1 MTDTSVSDAVVFPED
16 DGTGVPDGSEDYDS
30 AGHFGLLSQHQG
42 GAYVGAGLTF
52 NNVDTVNEQVDI
64 GTGHAFVELDSVT
77 VQSGSGETYD
87 TTLPDPIAMTIVLPT
102 SVTLSLDTDATN
114 DVYLATD
121 PTTQDGAYL
130 RHGSA
135 VTEPTDP
142 SVLLGTVNTSDGSTT
157 RASDN
162 ASPTFDAVT
171 SNSVNTG
178 EQLTEDYPV
187 ADVKAHGAIGD
198 GSTDDS
204 NAIQAAVD
212 SIGDNGVVYF
222 GPGRYYLGSTVTVDP
237 ASVRKIV
244 GEGAYLVIDSN
255 IPALKMSG
263 SATSGT
269 ASPSDSNNQNI
280 KDEEMI
286 TPVEGLQIHSTA
298 STYTGTGIVI
308 DNTFG
313 VTVTNCHLF
322 NLKTG
327 LRYQGTVRN
336 TIIDDCHFW
345 DNRSNHI
352 HYDGVNL
359 HQSIISDSHISYAER
374 GIFVDDANVH
384 NIHIDSC
391 DIEGGS
397 GEQDG
402 LRSLIHLLVSS
413 SSGDISQVQITGCS
427 IEEHMSATGA
437 LVDVDDQTDTLGKI
451 KLITITGN
459 EFSGCPNPAIRL
471 NNAREVTIS
480 GNTFWGIGTH
490 AIYIT
495 GTSPDT
501 VSITGNT
508 GGNMIEDPIREMG
521 FLHVDIGGQ
530 LLNMK
535 VSDNTFSLLANNP
548 IIMEN
553 SSGDMFIYE
562 LSVTNNTLHLDSGY
576 SGSLSGY
583 LVDVNAGSSS
593 AGVNNVRVV
602 GNQLRVRNYADGGM
616 RVTGTSYDKVII
628 KDNIQRG
635 SGSGTSEDFPA
646 ASAGNIVVADNLSD

>member
-1 MTDTSVSDAVVFPED
+1 MVRYRNPGTQVFDDTEHESVS
-16 DGTGVPDGSEDYDS
+16 
-30 AGHFGLLSQHQG
+30 
-42 GAYVGAGLTF
+42 
-52 NNVDTVNEQVDI
+52 
-64 GTGHAFVELDSVT
+64 
-77 VQSGSGETYD
+77 
-87 TTLPDPIAMTIVLPT
+87 IVRT
-102 SVTLSLDTDATN
+102 
-114 DVYLATD
+114 
-121 PTTQDGAYL
+121 
-130 RHGSA
+130 
-135 VTEPTDP
+135 
-142 SVLLGTVNTSDGSTT
+142 
-157 RASDN
+157 
-162 ASPTFDAVT
+162 
-171 SNSVNTG
+171 
-178 EQLTEDYPV
+178 LTEDYPV
-187 ADVKAHGAIGD
+187 TDVQAHGAVGD

-204 NAIQAAVD
+204 AAIQAAAD
-212 SIGDNGVVYF
+212 SIGDNGVLFF

-237 ASVRKIV
+237 STIRKII
-244 GEGAYLVIDSN
+244 GEGAYLVVDSD
-255 IPALKMSG
+255 IPALKISG
-263 SATSGT
+263 SATSTT
-269 ASPSDSNNQNI
+269 ASPSDSNNQSI
-280 KDEEMI
+280 KDEEMV
-286 TPVEGLQIHSTA
+286 TPVEGLQIHS
-298 STYTGTGIVI
+298 SSGTYSGTGIVVE
-308 DNTFG
+308 NAFG
-313 VTVTNCHLF
+313 VSINNCHLF

-327 LRYQGTVRN
+327 VRYQGTVRN
-336 TIIDDCHFW
+336 TVIDESHFW
-345 DNRSNHI
+345 DNRSHHI
-352 HYDGVNL
+352 HYDSVSL

-374 GIFVDDANVH
+374 GIFVDDSDAH

-391 DIEGGS
+391 DIEAGG

-402 LRSLIHLLVSS
+402 LRNLIHLLVSS
-413 SSGDISQVQITGCS
+413 SGGDISQVQITGCS
-427 IEEHMSATGA
+427 IEEHMAATGA
-437 LVDVDDQTDTLGKI
+437 LLDIDDQTDTLGKI
-451 KLITITGN
+451 KAITITGN

-508 GGNMIEDPIREMG
+508 GGNLVEDPIREMG

-562 LSVTNNTLHLDSGY
+562 LSVTKNTFHLDSGY

-616 RVTGTSYDKVII
+616 RVTGTTYDKVII

-635 SGSGTSEDFPA
+635 SGSGTAEDFPA
-646 ASAGNIVVADNLSD
+646 ASSGNIVVADNLSD